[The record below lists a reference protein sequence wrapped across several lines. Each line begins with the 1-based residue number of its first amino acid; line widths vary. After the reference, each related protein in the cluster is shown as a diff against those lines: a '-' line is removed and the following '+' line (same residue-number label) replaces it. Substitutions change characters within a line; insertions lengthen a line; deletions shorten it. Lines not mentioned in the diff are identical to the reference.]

1 MKGYEFLPHTA
12 DVYIAAYGCTL
23 EEAFENAAKAMM
35 EVMTDPNKVRAEKEV
50 EINVEGHDLESLLYN
65 WLEELLYIFE
75 TEGLIFSKFQVLS
88 IKKLNGKYLLKAK
101 AWGEKFNPEVHE
113 SRTLVK
119 AATYNLMEIK
129 KDEKKCT
136 LKFVLDI

>member
-1 MKGYEFLPHTA
+1 MRGYEFLPHTA
-12 DVYIAAYGCTL
+12 DVYIAAYGSTL

-35 EVMTDPNKVRAEKEV
+35 DVMTDPDKVKAEKEV

-75 TEGLIFSKFQVLS
+75 TEGLIFSKFRVLS

-101 AWGEKFNPEVHE
+101 VWGEKFNPEVHE

-129 KDEKKCT
+129 RDGEKYI